1 MSGASATDSSQWR
14 SGGRRT
20 ARPRS
25 KRAADWHTIRADMG
39 RRGVAWIVSFA
50 CAALGGLLA
59 HALTYRLIDANA
71 GHAGPLHSG
80 HHHHGETAVSA
91 AAGTSHWTLC
101 VALCGSLGLVAVV
114 AAALH
119 HVGTGGSAR
128 LPLWLFGLVPPVGFA
143 LQEHLEWLIGPGS
156 VPYAAA
162 LGASLAV
169 GILLQIPFALA
180 AYVAARALL
189 ALAGAIVHGLRIRP
203 RFRLVPLAPSLHPS
217 RARTRPRLSLLALGY
232 GQRGPPL
239 VAR

>member
-1 MSGASATDSSQWR
+1 M
-14 SGGRRT
+14 
-20 ARPRS
+20 
-25 KRAADWHTIRADMG
+25 
-39 RRGVAWIVSFA
+39 VSFA

-71 GHAGPLHSG
+71 GHAGPLHPG
-80 HHHHGETAVSA
+80 QHHHGDAAVST

-101 VALCGSLGLVAVV
+101 IALCGSLGLVAVV

-119 HVGTGGSAR
+119 HVGTGGTAR

-143 LQEHLEWLIGPGS
+143 LQEHLEWLIGRGT

-162 LGASLAV
+162 LGASLVV

-180 AYVAARALL
+180 AYVAARVLL
-189 ALAGAIVHGLRIRP
+189 ALAGAIVHGLRTRP
-203 RFRLVPLAPSLHPS
+203 RPRLVPLAPSLRPS